1 MAIEPELHDE
11 LSRNCGDKEYESTGE
26 AVGLLTLDY
35 DCTINAS
42 ADEMAE
48 GVRALRNDPEILKAL
63 KLRNAQVDGR
73 ITDLV
78 STVEIFSMNEMF
90 SEEVAP

>member
-1 MAIEPELHDE
+1 
-11 LSRNCGDKEYESTGE
+11 
-26 AVGLLTLDY
+26 
-35 DCTINAS
+35 
-42 ADEMAE
+42 MAE